1 MFGDD
6 IDGMVWFE
14 DDTGGVPTPGPSP
27 GDLMIFSLTP
37 GSPTLAQLGYVPGTG
52 GADLFFV
59 RPGGAVGLFAPA
71 GALGLL
77 PTDDIDGLDV
87 VPEPGVLALFCLCTL
102 SMMLRRR
109 RS

>member
-1 MFGDD
+1 
-6 IDGMVWFE
+6 
-14 DDTGGVPTPGPSP
+14 
-27 GDLMIFSLTP
+27 
-37 GSPTLAQLGYVPGTG
+37 
-52 GADLFFV
+52 LFFV